1 MVRISDRGEY
11 NDCIEA
17 SSKLD
22 MIQAMIETIDG
33 CEALSDDDYNRCI
46 DAQDLLYE
54 VSKTVSDKAKSYIEE
69 G

>member
-22 MIQAMIETIDG
+22 LIDSMIDCLDG
-33 CEALSDDDYNRCI
+33 CDALSDDDYNKCI
-46 DAQDLLYE
+46 DARDMLYE
-54 VSKTVSDKAKSYIEE
+54 VSKRMADKAKSFIEE
-69 G
+69 D